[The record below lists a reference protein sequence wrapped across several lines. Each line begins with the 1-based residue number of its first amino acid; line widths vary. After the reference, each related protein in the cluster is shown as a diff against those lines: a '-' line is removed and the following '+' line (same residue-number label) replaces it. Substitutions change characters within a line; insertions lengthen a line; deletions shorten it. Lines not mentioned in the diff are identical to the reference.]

1 MHDGVRQHTYPGT
14 AVPAVEQ
21 DTARNGA
28 VAVLQEGRRVEL
40 SGVTGAQVQPM

>member
-14 AVPAVEQ
+14 AEQ

-28 VAVLQEGRRVEL
+28 VAVLQDGRRVEL
-40 SGVTGAQVQPM
+40 SGVTGAQVQAM